1 MDIINLNDDIRNIL
15 KESINKG
22 CLKGFTINQSIDRLR
37 DTLYDLETSNQ
48 QLEKNNRENIIMCIY
63 VDTLYMLIYKHKMSM
78 MTLEDVDQLKRLC
91 ELSGKDD
98 VLAEVSCDPDLFSKL
113 ILHSYEFSNLT
124 TLGKT
129 MVIKSLTSMEH
140 RWLMDKNVM
149 HVMDLST
156 YGRKVELN
164 DLVLDIQNQIKEQDK
179 LLDIYFIDGILLNV
193 SGFISN
199 LIRFDQSSGIDLV
212 LNIGT
217 LDYAVSKYLEQKG
230 YADDNIID
238 HIDYYENYS
247 LDDII
252 DRLIYDMSF
261 LQCALS
267 MVISFYIHKSYDDL
281 ELSEDLLNNNAV
293 KKLKKKFNQ

>member
-48 QLEKNNRENIIMCIY
+48 QLEKNSRENIIMCIY

-91 ELSGKDD
+91 ELNEKDD
-98 VLAEVSCDPDLFSKL
+98 VLAEVSCDPDFFSTL

-140 RWLMDKNVM
+140 RWLMDKHVM

-164 DLVLDIQNQIKEQDK
+164 DLVLDIQNQVKEQDK

-199 LIRFDQSSGIDLV
+199 LIRFDSDNAIDLV

-217 LDYAVSKYLEQKG
+217 LDYAVSKYLEQEG

-281 ELSEDLLNNNAV
+281 ELREDLLNNNAV